1 MTSLLL
7 VTVLAGAALAEPTK
21 LAIPEL
27 HAARPPTRDCNAMF
41 GGIMSAAGFGISS
54 GKIVLLR
61 RGAGGRTEEVA
72 AQVGRAR
79 LLPAFDVGLGGASA
93 LFRFV
98 F

>member
-1 MTSLLL
+1 M
-7 VTVLAGAALAEPTK
+7 AGAALAEPTQP
-21 LAIPEL
+21 AVPEL
-27 HAARPPTRDCNAMF
+27 RAVAPRQQRDCNAMF
-41 GGIMSAAGFGISS
+41 GGLMSAAGFGVSS

-61 RGAGGRTEEVA
+61 RGAGGRTEEIA

-79 LLPAFDVGLGGASA
+79 LVPAFDVNLGGASA